1 MEAFLSQLINGLQR
15 GSIYALIALGYTMV
29 YGVLRL
35 INFAHGEVF
44 MIGAFVGYFAALLFG
59 LSLPA
64 ALLAAMAVCGLL
76 AVAMEAAVY
85 RPLRYRPRLSM
96 LIAAIGVS
104 LLLSSLVQA
113 IAFQFKDRAGNA
125 VSFAGANYTNFPKDQ
140 LIRSA
145 SYRLIPGSSPP
156 AEAAELRRAGREVYV
171 TRIQLLDFGV
181 SLVLMSA
188 LWLLVRRTTLGMA
201 MRACANNKDALS
213 LMGVNVNRV
222 ISMTFLVGGALA
234 GAGGLLSAL
243 TYPQIVA
250 TMGLMPGLKAFIAA
264 VLGGIGNVPG
274 AMVGGLL
281 LGLAE
286 VGAIAALPG
295 APVDYTPL
303 ADGVAFALLILV
315 LLVRPQGIFGE
326 EASEKV

>member
-1 MEAFLSQLINGLQR
+1 MEAFLSQVINGLQR

-59 LSLPA
+59 LNLPS
-64 ALLAAMAVCGLL
+64 ALLAAMTACGLL
-76 AVAMEAAVY
+76 AVGIEAAVY

-113 IAFQFKDRAGNA
+113 IAFNFKDRAGNEVA
-125 VSFAGANYTNFPKDQ
+125 FAGANYTNFPKDQ
-140 LIRSA
+140 FVRPA
-145 SYRLIPGSSPP
+145 SYRLIP
-156 AEAAELRRAGREVYV
+156 GREVYV

-181 SLVLMSA
+181 SLALMAA

-286 VGAIAALPG
+286 VGAIAVLPG

>member
-1 MEAFLSQLINGLQR
+1 MDTVLNQVINGLQR

-44 MIGAFVGYFAALLFG
+44 MVGAFTGYFAALLLG

-64 ALLAAMAVCGLL
+64 ALLAAMVVCGLL
-76 AVAMEAAVY
+76 GVAMEAVVY

-96 LIAAIGVS
+96 LIAAIGLS
-104 LLLSSLVQA
+104 ILLSSFVQA
-113 IAFQFKDRAGNA
+113 VSFTFKDRAGNEVA
-125 VSFAGANYTNFPKDQ
+125 FAGANYTNFPRDLLLPRASEP
-140 LIRSA
+140 LISG
-145 SYRLIPGSSPP
+145 LGVHI
-156 AEAAELRRAGREVYV
+156 
-171 TRIQLLDFGV
+171 TRVQALDFGV
-181 SLVLMSA
+181 SLALMAA
-188 LWLLVRRTTLGMA
+188 LWALVRRTTLGMA

-213 LMGVNVNRV
+213 LMGVSVNWV
-222 ISMTFLVGGALA
+222 IGLTFLVGGALA
-234 GAGGLLSAL
+234 GAGGLLNAL
-243 TYPQIVA
+243 TYPRVAA

-274 AMVGGLL
+274 AMAGGLL

-286 VGAIAALPG
+286 VGAIAVLPG

-326 EASEKV
+326 EQSEKI